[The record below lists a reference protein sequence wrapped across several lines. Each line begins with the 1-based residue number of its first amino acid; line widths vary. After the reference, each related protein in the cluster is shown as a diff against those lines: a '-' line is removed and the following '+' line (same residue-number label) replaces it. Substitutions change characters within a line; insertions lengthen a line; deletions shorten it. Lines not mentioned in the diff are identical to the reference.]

1 MKVVVDDNM
10 NYLQGGDDIISIKDL
25 HKHFPKIHVLK
36 GIDLQVKKGQLISII
51 GRSGC
56 GKTTLLRCMNC
67 LDFFDS
73 GTLRIAGITL
83 TRVKSEAEITKSIR
97 KKAGTIRKGFR
108 KPFKPTDDEEGL
120 DEDFH
125 IKVQILR
132 SRVGMLFQ
140 NLNLFP
146 HLTVLEN
153 VAKAPIVVKGEE
165 KDKSIR
171 RAIQLLEKVGL
182 KDFMK
187 RYPYQL
193 SGGQAQRVA
202 IARALAMSPHVMLYD
217 EPTSALDPELVEEVL
232 QVMRNLHKEGMTQII
247 VTHAMHF
254 ARTASDRVVYMEDG
268 KIIESGSPEE
278 IFGNAKDSRTKQY
291 LSLVKD

>member
-25 HKHFPKIHVLK
+25 HKHFPKLHVLK
-36 GIDLQVKKGQLISII
+36 GIDLQVKKGQLVSII

-83 TRVKSEAEITKSIR
+83 SLTKSEAEITRSIR
-97 KKAGTIRKGFR
+97 KKASMIRRSFKT
-108 KPFKPTDDEEGL
+108 PFKPTDDEAEL

-165 KDKSIR
+165 KEKSIR
-171 RAIQLLEKVGL
+171 RAIQMLEKVGL

-254 ARTASDRVVYMEDG
+254 ARTASDMVIYMEDG
-268 KIIESGSPEE
+268 KIIESGKPEE
-278 IFGNAKDSRTKQY
+278 IFCNPRDQRTKQY
-291 LSLVKD
+291 LSIVKD

>member
-10 NYLQGGDDIISIKDL
+10 NYLQNGDDIISIKDL
-25 HKHFPKIHVLK
+25 HKHFPKLHVLR

-56 GKTTLLRCMNC
+56 GKTTLLRCLNC

-83 TRVKSEAEITKSIR
+83 SRAKSEAEINKSIR
-97 KKAGTIRKGFR
+97 KRVTNIRKGF
-108 KPFKPTDDEEGL
+108 KTPFKPTDDETEL

-140 NLNLFP
+140 TLNLFP
-146 HLTVLEN
+146 HLTVLDN
-153 VAKAPIVVKGEE
+153 VAKAPNVVKGE
-165 KDKSIR
+165 DKELSIK
-171 RAIQLLEKVGL
+171 RATQLLEKVGL
-182 KDFMK
+182 KDFTK

-232 QVMRNLHKEGMTQII
+232 QVMRTLHKEGMTQII

-254 ARTASDRVVYMEDG
+254 ARTASDMVVYMEEG
-268 KIIESGSPEE
+268 KIIESGPPEE
-278 IFGNAKDSRTKQY
+278 IFCNAKDPRTKQY
-291 LSLVKD
+291 LSIVKG

>member
-1 MKVVVDDNM
+1 MKVVVDENM
-10 NYLQGGDDIISIKDL
+10 NYLQSGDDIISIKDL

-36 GIDLQVKKGQLISII
+36 GIDLQVKKGQLVSII

-56 GKTTLLRCMNC
+56 GKTTLLRCLNC
-67 LDFFDS
+67 LEFFDS

-83 TRVKSEAEITKSIR
+83 SLAKSEAEITKSIR
-97 KKAGTIRKGFR
+97 KRAGNIRKSFR
-108 KPFKPTDDEEGL
+108 TPFKKTDESSEL

-153 VAKAPIVVKGEE
+153 VAKAPIIVKGEE
-165 KDKSIR
+165 KEKSIR

-232 QVMRNLHKEGMTQII
+232 QVMRNLHHEGMTQII

-254 ARTASDRVVYMEDG
+254 ARTASDMVIYMEDG
-268 KIIESGSPEE
+268 KIIESGPPEE
-278 IFGNAKDSRTKQY
+278 IFNNPGDTRTKQY
-291 LSLVKD
+291 LSIVKD